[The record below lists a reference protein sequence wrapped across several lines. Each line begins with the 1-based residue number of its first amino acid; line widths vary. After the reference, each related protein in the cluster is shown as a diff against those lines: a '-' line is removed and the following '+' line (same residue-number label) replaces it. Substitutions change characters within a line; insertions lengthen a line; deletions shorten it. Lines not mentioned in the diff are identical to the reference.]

1 MNRTHRLLAV
11 VGVVSISA
19 LVACGS
25 SSSTSSSSAVTVT
38 KQWIRTTPTA
48 AAAYGTFT
56 SSAGDKLVKVAVDP
70 AVAKTAELHETMEV
84 TGEMTMA
91 PLTAIPL
98 PAGKAVQLAPGGLHI
113 MLTGLVKP
121 LTADLTLTLTFE
133 KAGDQ
138 QVTFPLLET
147 AP

>member
-1 MNRTHRLLAV
+1 
-11 VGVVSISA
+11 
-19 LVACGS
+19 
-25 SSSTSSSSAVTVT
+25 
-38 KQWIRTTPTA
+38 
-48 AAAYGTFT
+48 
-56 SSAGDKLVKVAVDP
+56 
-70 AVAKTAELHETMEV
+70 VAKTAELHETMEV